1 MKKKTVASVTVL
13 FLLTAVC
20 AIVHYTVN
28 PTIVREVCDDAAPK
42 IAESWLQKQIS
53 LRDYE
58 VTEAHFFTFED
69 PQTKYAAKYVAMT
82 YSVRPYPYSS
92 ACWYA
97 GNGEDGGDGWLVEK
111 HGFISYRR
119 VGPFVVTGTACNTG
133 P

>member
-1 MKKKTVASVTVL
+1 MKKKITGTATVL
-13 FLLTAVC
+13 FLLAAVC
-20 AIVHYTVN
+20 LTLHFTVN
-28 PTIVREVCDDAAPK
+28 PSIVREVSDDAAAK

-69 PQTKYAAKYVAMT
+69 PQTRYVAMT
-82 YSVRPYPYSS
+82 YSVKPYGNALKSWYS
-92 ACWYA
+92 
-97 GNGEDGGDGWLVEK
+97 GNGETGADGWLVDK

-119 VGPFVVTGTACNTG
+119 VGAFVVTGTACYTG